1 MDPAFANSL
10 WRVRYEMPDEDLQW
24 LTFSYAGRELVPG
37 GDDIEVSPENKAEY
51 VRLCCKAALLYS
63 SQKALQAFS
72 DGFFDVLPPSLFY
85 GAPADVFQ
93 WLLLGDAQISDVQIE
108 KLEQVLVPDGLVPK
122 HLKDTKELQTSLA
135 WLFKII
141 RRGDSKF
148 RPQLSRITKFLC
160 SAVSYE
166 LDCRNRTEPFGRE
179 SM

>member
-10 WRVRYEMPDEDLQW
+10 WRVRHEMPDEDLQW

-72 DGFFDVLPPSLFY
+72 DGFFDVLPPSLFD

-93 WLLLGDAQISDVQIE
+93 WLLLLGQ
-108 KLEQVLVPDGLVPK
+108 
-122 HLKDTKELQTSLA
+122 
-135 WLFKII
+135 
-141 RRGDSKF
+141 
-148 RPQLSRITKFLC
+148 C
-160 SAVSYE
+160 
-166 LDCRNRTEPFGRE
+166 
-179 SM
+179 